1 MTGALVYFSI
11 IYKLKVSLYIAVGLN
26 GAACLS
32 INSVMYELGVELTY
46 PEVGEATS
54 SGFINLIINAQ

>member
-1 MTGALVYFSI
+1 
-11 IYKLKVSLYIAVGLN
+11 LYIAVGLN

-32 INSVMYELGVELTY
+32 INSVMYELGVEATY

-54 SGFINLIINAQ
+54 SGFINLIINAL